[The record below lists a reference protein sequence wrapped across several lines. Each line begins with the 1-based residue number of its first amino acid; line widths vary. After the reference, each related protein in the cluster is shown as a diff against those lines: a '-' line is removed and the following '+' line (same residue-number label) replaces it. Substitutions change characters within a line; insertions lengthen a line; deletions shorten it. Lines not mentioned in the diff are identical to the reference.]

1 MVKILIT
8 LLATISLPNALYASD
23 WMKFGKNG
31 KYILDLTSI
40 YKSNQIVSY
49 TWRNFLDTNSKVTWK
64 GKNYSEHVGYVNCKS
79 SETKTAEWMPWMKI
93 VDQKIP
99 KYVFNNFCLRNL
111 SEKITKKEDSKSLK
125 INNNS
130 YSQFD
135 SLGLP
140 VIKGWNKIVDDGTVV
155 YYVNPTLF
163 NLKVREKYGRYLLRE
178 TLIRWYENPSSIS
191 TGGLAASKIYNVVDC
206 EDKTYRGYGRFKSY
220 KLPRRWKKIEPD
232 TMESRISGS
241 CPQINLLPKTNY
253 PKI

>member
-79 SETKTAEWMPWMKI
+79 SETKIAEWMPWMKI
-93 VDQKIP
+93 VNQKIP

-111 SEKITKKEDSKSLK
+111 SENITKKEDSKSLK
-125 INNNS
+125 TNNNF

-140 VIKGWNKIVDDGTVV
+140 VIKGWKKVDDGTVV

-163 NLKVREKYGRYLLRE
+163 NLKVREKYGRYLLKE
-178 TLIRWYENPSSIS
+178 TLIRWYENQSSIS
-191 TGGLAASKIYNVVDC
+191 TGGLAASKIYYVVDC
-206 EDKTYRGYGRFKSY
+206 EDKTYRGYGRFKTY
-220 KLPRRWKKIEPD
+220 NLPRRWKKIE
-232 TMESRISGS
+232 TNNTAIRMSAS